1 MHVSLLLLTWDGKRY
16 LPDLFESIDDQT
28 YKNRS
33 LYIYDNGSVDGTVDY
48 LRQYK
53 SQEFVGRNV
62 KNEGYAKGYNDLFR
76 FFLDHATLEQKEGL
90 VVFINQDIILKP
102 DALEEMVEAF
112 KANDEAGSLQPMLYR
127 AFGEPNTD
135 EELAEVTKSDI
146 IDSVGLELRKDWR
159 FYELGAGEMDSGQ
172 YAEERFIIGAT
183 GALGVYRVSALKDAM
198 IDGNVFDPLYFSYK
212 EDCDLALR
220 LIKSGWK
227 CLFSPKVKA
236 HHYRGMYGSNSMNIW
251 QRLMKRRTRRPLFAS
266 LSTRNEIF
274 NHIKHLSAGDLVRYF
289 PWISFHLLGRIVY
302 GFFFEEQTRKEL
314 LRIPKHL
321 PYIIDIR
328 RKIREKQVITKEELR
343 SYVS

>member
-1 MHVSLLLLTWDGKRY
+1 MHVSILLLTWDGKRY

-33 LYIYDNGSVDGTVDY
+33 LYIYDNGSVDGTVEY

-62 KNEGYAKGYNDLFR
+62 KNEGYSKGYNDLFK
-76 FFLDHATLEQKEGL
+76 FFLDHATIEQKEGL
-90 VVFINQDIILKP
+90 VVFINQDIILSEDCIEK
-102 DALEEMVEAF
+102 MVQEF
-112 KANDEAGSLQPMLYR
+112 EGNPEIGSIQPKLYR

-159 FYELGAGEMDSGQ
+159 FYEMGAGEMDKGQ
-172 YAEERFIIGAT
+172 YEKGEFIVGAT
-183 GALGVYRVSALKDAM
+183 GALGMYRVAALQDAM
-198 IDGNVFDPLYFSYK
+198 VDGNVFDPLYFSYK

-220 LIKSGWK
+220 IIKTGWK
-227 CLFSPKVKA
+227 CYYAPNVKA
-236 HHYRGMYGSNSMNIW
+236 HHYRGMYGANKMNLL
-251 QRLMKRRTRRPLFAS
+251 QRLMKRRSRRPFFAA

-274 NHIKHLSAGDLVRYF
+274 NHIKHIAWGDVLRYF
-289 PWISFHLLGRIVY
+289 PWLIFHLAGRVLY
-302 GFFFEEQTRKEL
+302 GFVFEPQTRKEIL
-314 LRIPKHL
+314 KLPKHL
-321 PYIIDIR
+321 PYLFDIR
-328 RKIREKQVITKEELR
+328 RKIREKQVIAPEELR